1 MGERSIILCLGDITW
16 NTSLGPSISLKPVP
30 LQSLSELERVRLQDV
45 AFRRLIRCHDLGC
58 HITIPKYGHKHKK
71 SLRKKLDSLSKEK
84 SRDKETLPQAFG
96 IPLSHVITNDRV
108 HKLRH
113 EHQREEQSNTTEL
126 MLSFLHLSSG
136 FKRPNKELS
145 SSNSSLSST
154 PESHND
160 SPLPSTPD
168 IASWTSRRGGVS
180 VDCITDLDDNQARLL
195 EALQLSV
202 PDEAAGNRK
211 KPRDKKLSLNPIYR
225 QVPRIVDLC
234 CQHLEK
240 NGTNFRS
247 INHFMS
253 VYVVVATCEAFV
265 SLFRLADS
273 RNFPRREF
281 QKEST
286 TGNLLH
292 FDQLPLCF
300 FKKNK
305 KILCSTDC
313 DDVSS
318 SSVRSLIKAGKCTL
332 AMSTASTTSLLC

>member
-1 MGERSIILCLGDITW
+1 D
-16 NTSLGPSISLKPVP
+16 
-30 LQSLSELERVRLQDV
+30 
-45 AFRRLIRCHDLGC
+45 
-58 HITIPKYGHKHKK
+58 GHKHKK

-84 SRDKETLPQAFG
+84 SRDKETSPQAFG

-113 EHQREEQSNTTEL
+113 DHQREEQSNTTEL

-168 IASWTSRRGGVS
+168 IASRTSRRGGVS

-195 EALQLSV
+195 EALQLSL

-240 NGTNFRS
+240 NGTNFR
-247 INHFMS
+247 N
-253 VYVVVATCEAFV
+253 
-265 SLFRLADS
+265 S
-273 RNFPRREF
+273 RNFPRWDHNPWSQLVAQAKELRQRVFCPEF
-281 QKEST
+281 CACRGEFSHHQCCPK
-286 TGNLLH
+286 
-292 FDQLPLCF
+292 
-300 FKKNK
+300 
-305 KILCSTDC
+305 
-313 DDVSS
+313 DD
-318 SSVRSLIKAGKCTL
+318 RCL
-332 AMSTASTTSLLC
+332 